1 LTILGTLYESGAQEG
16 FAGSTF
22 LVGPADGLRIG
33 KGEGCVSSP
42 LQATEP
48 AIVEDEDKDW
58 SWTIEPNTN

>member
-1 LTILGTLYESGAQEG
+1 MDFELTRERGV
-16 FAGSTF
+16 F
-22 LVGPADGLRIG
+22 PP
-33 KGEGCVSSP
+33 P